1 MPFLLPITLLLLAGP
16 AFGQSRAVV
25 QRERAEYRAWLLQSE
40 ESPIRPAMRGR
51 VELRWHPYDGGP
63 AYLSRMR
70 PDPVPEIVPL
80 VTSEGVLVRA
90 TALGTITISIG
101 GDVARLRVYRIPN
114 AGEVLYEVHLRD
126 ATNGVTTH
134 PAGRWVDL
142 IPMGDNRFLMD
153 LNRARNPWCAYSA
166 EYRCPDPWPGA
177 GFAVPVQVGE
187 LLPVFRDP

>member
-1 MPFLLPITLLLLAGP
+1 MPLLLAIFLLLP
-16 AFGQSRAVV
+16 SLAFAQSRAAV
-25 QRERAEYRAWLLQSE
+25 QREWAEYRAWLLQSE
-40 ESPIRPAMRGR
+40 ESPIRPAMRER
-51 VELRWHPYDGGP
+51 LELRWHPYDGGP

-70 PDPVPEIVPL
+70 PDPVQEIVPL
-80 VTSEGVLVRA
+80 VNSEGVLVRA

-126 ATNGVTTH
+126 ASNGVTTH

-166 EYRCPDPWPGA
+166 EYRCPEPWPGE
-177 GFAVPVQVGE
+177 GFAIPVQVGE
-187 LLPVFRDP
+187 LLPALRNP